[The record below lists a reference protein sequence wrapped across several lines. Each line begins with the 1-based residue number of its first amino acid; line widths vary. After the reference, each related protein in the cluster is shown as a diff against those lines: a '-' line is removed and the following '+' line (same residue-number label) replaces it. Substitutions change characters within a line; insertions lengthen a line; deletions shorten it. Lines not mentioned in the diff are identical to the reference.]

1 MDLRSTQRHSGGGRL
16 RTPAIKVEEVTK
28 LYRRVSAGYQFRTL
42 KSALLNRSLIA
53 DLMPAA
59 SIEALQS
66 VSFEVAKGES
76 FGLIGGNGSG
86 KSTLLKLI
94 AGLLSP
100 TSGSLHVVG
109 RLAALIE
116 LGAGFHP
123 EISGRENVFINGA
136 VLGLSHREI
145 EARYDEIV
153 EFAGLKEFMEEPVKH
168 YSSGMFIRLGFAVAV
183 HTEPDILLVDEV
195 LSVGDEAFRHKC
207 SRRIEEML
215 GAGRTLLFVS
225 HDLGQVEE
233 ICDRVMWIGDGVV
246 KLVGSPRRVC
256 DAYRQSVAESE
267 SEDHRREA
275 AEHEAL
281 QPPVV
286 LEPPPPVEDE
296 DGDDSA
302 PADTEEV
309 LRWGSGAA
317 LIQSVR
323 LLRADGTETFQIES
337 GEAVLFEIRA
347 VATEPLQDFVF
358 GIGIST
364 PRGIE
369 AWGTNTDLGGL
380 KSARF
385 EGSGR
390 VVLSCPELRLAPG
403 EYLVDAAVHS
413 KEGVSYDYRRKMFAF
428 RVTSDA
434 GGVGIH
440 FPVHEWITY
449 GEIEWSDRG

>member
-1 MDLRSTQRHSGGGRL
+1 MRA
-16 RTPAIKVEEVTK
+16 PAIKVEEITK

-42 KSALLNRSLIA
+42 KSALLNRSLIG
-53 DLMPAA
+53 DLLPAA

-66 VSFEVAKGES
+66 VSLEVAKGES

-86 KSTLLKLI
+86 KSTLLKII

-100 TSGSLHVVG
+100 TSGSLDVVG

-136 VLGLSHREI
+136 VLGLSHKEI

-153 EFAGLKEFMEEPVKH
+153 EFAGLEEFMEEPVKH
-168 YSSGMFIRLGFAVAV
+168 YSSGMFIRLGFAVAI
-183 HTEPDILLVDEV
+183 HTDPDVLLVDEV
-195 LSVGDEAFRHKC
+195 LSVGDVAFRHKC

-215 GAGRTLLFVS
+215 AAGRTLLFVS

-233 ICDRVMWIGDGVV
+233 ICDRVMWLQDGEVR
-246 KLVGSPRRVC
+246 LVGSPRRVC

-275 AEHEAL
+275 VAHEAL
-281 QPPVV
+281 QPPAV

-296 DGDDSA
+296 DSTPVATG
-302 PADTEEV
+302 EV

-337 GEAVLFEIRA
+337 GEAVSFEVKA
-347 VATEPLQDFVF
+347 VAPEPLQDFVF

-380 KSARF
+380 KSSRF
-385 EGSGR
+385 VGSGR
-390 VVLSCPELRLAPG
+390 VVLSCPDLRLAPG
-403 EYLVDAAVHS
+403 EYVVDAAVHS
-413 KEGVSYDYRRKMFAF
+413 KEGVPYDYRRKIFAF

-440 FPVHEWITY
+440 SPVHEWITY
-449 GEIEWSDRG
+449 GEIEWGGRA

>member
-1 MDLRSTQRHSGGGRL
+1 MRA
-16 RTPAIKVEEVTK
+16 PAIRINEVTK
-28 LYRRVSAGYQFRTL
+28 RYRRVSAGYQFRTL
-42 KSALLNRSLIA
+42 KSALFNRSLIG
-53 DLMPAA
+53 DLMPAE

-66 VSFEVAKGES
+66 VSLEVAKGES

-86 KSTLLKLI
+86 KSTLLKII

-100 TSGSLHVVG
+100 SSGSLDVVG

-136 VLGLSHREI
+136 VLGLSRKEI
-145 EARYDEIV
+145 EARYGEIV
-153 EFAGLKEFMEEPVKH
+153 EFAGLEEFMEEPVKH

-183 HTEPDILLVDEV
+183 HTDPDVLLIDEV
-195 LSVGDEAFRHKC
+195 LSVGDAAFRNKC

-215 GAGRTLLFVS
+215 AAGRTLLFVS
-225 HDLGQVEE
+225 HDLGTVEE
-233 ICDRVMWIGDGVV
+233 ICDRVMWLQDGEV

-256 DAYRQSVAESE
+256 DAYRQSVAEVE
-267 SEDHRREA
+267 SEDHQREA

-281 QPPVV
+281 EPPAV
-286 LEPPPPVEDE
+286 LEPPLPAADE
-296 DGDDSA
+296 DGDEPV
-302 PADTEEV
+302 PAGAKEV

-323 LLRADGTETFQIES
+323 LLRADGTETFRVES
-337 GEAVLFEIRA
+337 GEAVSFEIKA
-347 VATEPLQDFVF
+347 VARQPLEDFVF

-369 AWGTNTDLGGL
+369 VWGTNTDLGRL
-380 KSARF
+380 VSARF

-413 KEGVSYDYRRKMFAF
+413 KAGVSYDYRRKMFAF
-428 RVTSDA
+428 SVTSDA
-434 GGVGIH
+434 GGVGIY
-440 FPVHEWITY
+440 FPDHEWTTY